1 MASREQPY
9 HEFKDEVLEN
19 KTGSELVRKENNEL
33 QRLQLEIESEETSIL
48 AFSEQQ
54 REYLYAERVY
64 WRLTATSEGTIE
76 LSYARQSLLVV
87 LNLNLPE
94 SETSDASS
102 LSCVQCCTGS
112 CDPCNKCQVRHVLE
126 SPILRRI
133 KDVGVEVINAY
144 LFPLFSEYGKEV
156 LSLIQLLTAITMLA
170 VALPTFVAESREGH
184 IPPTDIV
191 RLSISLVSMILAGID
206 AAFAWRKCALCKTLV
221 KCCSK
226 VANQPQRFSQV
237 KPVPLQQ
244 KVSIVEKYI
253 KYFNDII
260 KLLITEALLYP
271 TLICNVLDNASKRTY
286 EGTTSEKFAFARFI
300 LSAFSLIVHV
310 YLIRLIVIGATIIY
324 LERIRRGKGIVT
336 NCHSETT
343 EPSFEEETIEDPHGK
358 LRAFR
363 GIILEIFFLVHVFGQ
378 MLTQGLMI
386 GAIWSKVECENPE
399 HANTMYLSPFTWVM
413 VVLGF
418 LLPIAGTCTFFIP
431 TYFWAQEFPGDF
443 IIGMLT
449 SLKKRGTFGIIE
461 GAHET
466 VQKLDSI
473 LKKIG
478 NSGRIYEKTNFFR
491 KLFYPV
497 YSPRLI
503 FFSCIYDIILLSFA
517 VFYFVGQIGIS
528 DSKPYIVCPFNLNI
542 SGIVARNITQQE
554 VFSQLGS
561 QISHFGLDTITSGW
575 LLFCLV
581 GVILVNVA
589 NIIVVLI
596 GLFWMVIVPLFWPVY
611 VPIILTI
618 AFIYQAILKPVY
630 KNCIKPFL
638 TT

>member
-1 MASREQPY
+1 M
-9 HEFKDEVLEN
+9 
-19 KTGSELVRKENNEL
+19 RKEDNEL

-170 VALPTFVAESREGH
+170 VALPTFVGKSREGH

-221 KCCSK
+221 RCCSK
-226 VANQPQRFSQV
+226 VANQPQSRKH
-237 KPVPLQQ
+237 KPPKFESKSVPLRQ
-244 KVSIVEKYI
+244 KVPIVEKYI

-286 EGTTSEKFAFARFI
+286 EGSTSEKFAFARFI

-324 LERIRRGKGIVT
+324 LEKIRRGKGIVT
-336 NCHSETT
+336 KYYDRHSETT
-343 EPSFEEETIEDPHGK
+343 EPSFEEETIEDPHRK

-386 GAIWSKVECENPE
+386 VAIWSKVECENPE

-449 SLKKRGTFGIIE
+449 SLKKRGTLGIIE

-478 NSGRIYEKTNFFR
+478 NSGGIYEKTNFFR